1 MKLQTS
7 SRIAIYAVLELARD
21 PERQMSAA
29 EIAETYGI
37 SIHHLAKVLNTLVRS
52 GLVKS
57 VRGAGGGYMFTGSV
71 KRTTLLDVIS
81 LFEPV
86 EVSEGTSQREAQT
99 QGGMA
104 LQAILDEIDDI
115 SRATL
120 NSVTVA
126 TMLKLID
133 QGRYGAAQ
141 PRRLKGLEEQPA

>member
-37 SIHHLAKVLNTLVRS
+37 SIHHLAKVLNILVRS

-57 VRGAGGGYMFTGSV
+57 VRGAGGGYMFAGSV

-86 EVSEGTSQREAQT
+86 EVSEGTSEREGQT

-120 NSVTVA
+120 NSVTLA

-133 QGRYGAAQ
+133 QGRYGAG
-141 PRRLKGLEEQPA
+141 PGRKLKGLEEQPA

>member
-21 PERQMSAA
+21 QERQLSAA
-29 EIAETYGI
+29 EIAETYGV

-71 KRTTLLDVIS
+71 KRTTLLDIIS

-86 EVSEGTSQREAQT
+86 EVSEGTSEREAQT

-120 NSVTVA
+120 NSVTLA

-133 QGRYGAAQ
+133 QGRYGAGAG
-141 PRRLKGLEEQPA
+141 RRLTGLEKQPV